1 MWGLGMQARHEK
13 CSRELEEL
21 EKQLSLVEEQ
31 NKVHK
36 MKRDFRVA
44 EYGPTQKPPKVSLLY
59 TVWYTVIV
67 LLIVSVVSSVIVPVF
82 D

>member
-1 MWGLGMQARHEK
+1 MQARHEK

-59 TVWYTVIV
+59 TV
-67 LLIVSVVSSVIVPVF
+67 
-82 D
+82 